1 MALLALTFKSYRVP
15 GLSEENVWLVDPEP
29 LVVVVHED
37 PPATDIATSI
47 DVTALLPLE
56 PTVKFIVSELE
67 FHDTT
72 EQVTPVG
79 GVMLL
84 VLKALTEL
92 HPPVPDTV
100 TAATLTWYA
109 VSLVRDVMVRVVP
122 TTLTLSQLAPLSPLQ
137 DTTYLETGSEPT
149 DALQDT
155 SAEL

>member
-1 MALLALTFKSYRVP
+1 
-15 GLSEENVWLVDPEP
+15 
-29 LVVVVHED
+29 
-37 PPATDIATSI
+37 
-47 DVTALLPLE
+47 
-56 PTVKFIVSELE
+56 
-67 FHDTT
+67 
-72 EQVTPVG
+72 VG
-79 GVMLL
+79 GVTLL

-92 HPPVPDTV
+92 HPPVPDAV